1 MNRKDPAPGSA
12 FMARLLAQRD
22 RLAREGRLPHQVS
35 TKPAKRPTPPPLVDQ
50 IREVLA
56 GWPES
61 QRRKISALVLLPH
74 LQGKYR
80 ERTHLRT
87 MGAALRALGYR
98 QAPRT
103 WGKDDPDFG
112 RRFWVLDKTN

>member
-1 MNRKDPAPGSA
+1 MNQTPTRAST
-12 FMARLLAQRD
+12 FMARLLAMKSNPANRPQ
-22 RLAREGRLPHQVS
+22 QVNA
-35 TKPAKRPTPPPLVDQ
+35 KPAKRPAPPALVDQ
-50 IREVLA
+50 IRAVLA
-56 GWPES
+56 SWPES

-87 MGAALRALGYR
+87 MGAAQRALGYK

-112 RRFWVLDKTN
+112 RRFWVLDETN